1 MEFINKLKELGIFYE
16 HEKLK
21 IRVYNA
27 ISLKNNYD
35 LSIQA
40 SFNHYCLPKDT
51 IPIEDYESYEVAIFL
66 QNNIA
71 EPKELKNFDKYN
83 ELQEYKSQCGY
94 SFVPKELVEELYL
107 FAKENMQ

>member
-16 HEKLK
+16 FEKLK

-27 ISLKNNYD
+27 IKLNNDYE

-40 SFNHYCLPKDT
+40 SSNHYCLPKEM
-51 IPIEDYESYEVAIFL
+51 IPIENYDSYEVAIFL
-66 QNNIA
+66 QNNFA
-71 EPKELKNFDKYN
+71 EPKELKNFKKYN
-83 ELQEYKSQCGY
+83 ELQKYKSQCGY

-107 FAKENMQ
+107 FAKENM